1 MHNAYYFVILRA
13 KYKKRANKY
22 DMNLLDIIL
31 LAVALAMDCFTVS
44 IVSGVLF
51 NGQWTMDNGQLSTR
65 SNNYPFSIFHF
76 PLLRM
81 AFLFGFFQTMMPLL
95 GWLGISHFQAY
106 MEAYDH
112 WIAFGLLGFIGG
124 KMIWESFGDEEDQHF
139 NPSRLRTQLLLAIA
153 TSIDALA
160 IGISFACTG
169 FTELS
174 QLTMPLLI
182 IGIVSF
188 LFSIVGYHLGR
199 RFGKTITRR
208 IKPELLGGVIL
219 ILIGVKILITHL
231 F

>member
-1 MHNAYYFVILRA
+1 
-13 KYKKRANKY
+13 
-22 DMNLLDIIL
+22 MNLLDIIL

-51 NGQWTMDNGQLSTR
+51 NGQWTMDNGKLSTR
-65 SNNYPFSIFHF
+65 SNNSPLSILHF

-81 AFLFGFFQTMMPLL
+81 AFLFGFFQAMMPLL

-106 MEAYDH
+106 MEVYDH

-139 NPSRLRTQLLLAIA
+139 NPSKLRTQLLLAIA

-160 IGISFACTG
+160 IGVSFACTG
-169 FTELS
+169 FTDLS

-199 RFGKTITRR
+199 RFGKTITRK
-208 IKPELLGGVIL
+208 INPELLGGVIL
-219 ILIGVKILITHL
+219 ILIGVKILMTHL

>member
-1 MHNAYYFVILRA
+1 
-13 KYKKRANKY
+13 
-22 DMNLLDIIL
+22 MNLLDIIL

-44 IVSGVLF
+44 IVSGVIDYGDWH
-51 NGQWTMDNGQLSTR
+51 NDSSEAKIR
-65 SNNYPFSIFHF
+65 VPVPVIY
-76 PLLRM
+76 LRM
-81 AFLFGFFQTMMPLL
+81 AFLFGFFQAIMPLL

-139 NPSRLRTQLLLAIA
+139 NPNRLRTQLLLAVA

-188 LFSIVGYHLGR
+188 LFSIFGYHLGR
-199 RFGKTITRR
+199 RFGKAITRR
-208 IKPELLGGVIL
+208 LKPELFGGIIL
-219 ILIGVKILITHL
+219 VLIGLKILLSHL
-231 F
+231 LG

>member
-1 MHNAYYFVILRA
+1 MVHVFFVILRA
-13 KYKKRANKY
+13 KYKNRANKY

-44 IVSGVLF
+44 IVSGVIDHGDWH
-51 NGQWTMDNGQLSTR
+51 NDSSEAKIR
-65 SNNYPFSIFHF
+65 VPVPVIY
-76 PLLRM
+76 LRM
-81 AFLFGFFQTMMPLL
+81 AFLFGLFQALMPLL

-139 NPSRLRTQLLLAIA
+139 NPRKLRTQLLLAVA

-188 LFSIVGYHLGR
+188 LFSIFGYHLGR
-199 RFGKTITRR
+199 RFGKAITRR
-208 IKPELLGGVIL
+208 LKPELCGGIIL
-219 ILIGVKILITHL
+219 DLIGLKILLSHL
-231 F
+231 LG

>member
-1 MHNAYYFVILRA
+1 MRA

-44 IVSGVLF
+44 IVSGVIMIQGDGSF
-51 NGQWTMDNGQLSTR
+51 VTPADVTKEPS
-65 SNNYPFSIFHF
+65 PCII
-76 PLLRM
+76 RM
-81 AFLFGFFQTMMPLL
+81 AFLFGFFQAMMPLL

-124 KMIWESFGDEEDQHF
+124 KMVWESFGDEEDQHF
-139 NPSRLRTQLLLAIA
+139 NPSKLRTQLLLAIA

-199 RFGKTITRR
+199 RFGKAITRR

>member
-1 MHNAYYFVILRA
+1 
-13 KYKKRANKY
+13 
-22 DMNLLDIIL
+22 MNLLDIIL
-31 LAVALAMDCFTVS
+31 LAIALAMDCFTVS

-51 NGQWTMDNGQLSTR
+51 NGQWTMDNGKLSTR
-65 SNNYPFSIFHF
+65 SNNSPLSIIHF

-81 AFLFGFFQTMMPLL
+81 AFLFGFFQAMMPLL
-95 GWLGISHFQAY
+95 GWLGISHFQTY

-139 NPSRLRTQLLLAIA
+139 NPRKLRTQLLLAIA

-174 QLTMPLLI
+174 QLTMPLLV

-199 RFGKTITRR
+199 RFGKAITRK

-219 ILIGVKILITHL
+219 VLIGVKILMTHL

>member
-1 MHNAYYFVILRA
+1 M
-13 KYKKRANKY
+13 
-22 DMNLLDIIL
+22 DLLDIIL

-44 IVSGVLF
+44 IVSGVIDQ
-51 NGQWTMDNGQLSTR
+51 GDR
-65 SNNYPFSIFHF
+65 SRDTLQRRDHGPVPLICL
-76 PLLRM
+76 PAGLLRM
-81 AFLFGFFQTMMPLL
+81 AFFFGFFQALMPLL
-95 GWLGISHFQAY
+95 GWLGISHFQSY

-112 WIAFGLLGFIGG
+112 WIAFALLAFIGG
-124 KMIWESFGDEEDQHF
+124 KMIWESFGPEEEQHF
-139 NPSRLRTQLLLAIA
+139 DPSRLHTQLLLAIA

-188 LFSIVGYHLGR
+188 LFSIIGYHLGH

-208 IKPELLGGVIL
+208 MKPELLGGTIL

>member
-1 MHNAYYFVILRA
+1 
-13 KYKKRANKY
+13 
-22 DMNLLDIIL
+22 MNLLDIIL
-31 LAVALAMDCFTVS
+31 LAIALAMDCFTVS

-51 NGQWTMDNGQLSTR
+51 NGQWTMDNGKLSTR
-65 SNNYPFSIFHF
+65 SNNSPLSIIHF

-81 AFLFGFFQTMMPLL
+81 AFLFGFFQAMMPLL

-139 NPSRLRTQLLLAIA
+139 NPSKLRTQLLLAIA

-174 QLTMPLLI
+174 QLTMPLLV

-199 RFGKTITRR
+199 RFGKAITHR

-219 ILIGVKILITHL
+219 VLIGVKILMTHL

>member
-1 MHNAYYFVILRA
+1 
-13 KYKKRANKY
+13 
-22 DMNLLDIIL
+22 MNLLDIIL

-65 SNNYPFSIFHF
+65 SNNYPLSILHF

-81 AFLFGFFQTMMPLL
+81 AFLFGFFQAMMPLL

-112 WIAFGLLGFIGG
+112 WIAFVLLGFIGG

-139 NPSRLRTQLLLAIA
+139 NPSKLRTQLLLAIA

-169 FTELS
+169 FTQLS

-188 LFSIVGYHLGR
+188 LFSLVGYHLGR

-219 ILIGVKILITHL
+219 VLIGVKILMTHL

>member
-1 MHNAYYFVILRA
+1 
-13 KYKKRANKY
+13 
-22 DMNLLDIIL
+22 MNLLDVIL
-31 LAVALAMDCFTVS
+31 LAIALAMDCFTVS
-44 IVSGVLF
+44 IVSGVIF
-51 NGQWTMDNGQLSTR
+51 PQQ
-65 SNNYPFSIFHF
+65 SNHYSSFLISHSS
-76 PLLRM
+76 LLRM
-81 AFLFGFFQTMMPLL
+81 AFLFGFFQAMMPLL

-139 NPSRLRTQLLLAIA
+139 NPSKLCTQLLLAIA

-160 IGISFACTG
+160 IGVSFACTG
-169 FTELS
+169 FTDLS

-199 RFGKTITRR
+199 RFGKTITRK

-219 ILIGVKILITHL
+219 ILIGVKILMTHL

>member
-1 MHNAYYFVILRA
+1 
-13 KYKKRANKY
+13 
-22 DMNLLDIIL
+22 MNLLDIIL
-31 LAVALAMDCFTVS
+31 LAIALAMDCFTVS

-51 NGQWTMDNGQLSTR
+51 NGKWKMDNGKLSTR
-65 SNNYPFSIFHF
+65 SNNYPLSIIHF

-81 AFLFGFFQTMMPLL
+81 AFLFGFFQAMMPLL

-106 MEAYDH
+106 MEVYDH

-169 FTELS
+169 FTDLS

-199 RFGKTITRR
+199 RFGKTITRK

>member
-1 MHNAYYFVILRA
+1 MVHVFFVILRA
-13 KYKKRANKY
+13 KYKNQANKY

-44 IVSGVLF
+44 IVSGVIDHGDWH
-51 NGQWTMDNGQLSTR
+51 NDSSEAKIRGPVPVI
-65 SNNYPFSIFHF
+65 Y
-76 PLLRM
+76 LRM
-81 AFLFGFFQTMMPLL
+81 AFLFGFFQALMPLL

-139 NPSRLRTQLLLAIA
+139 NPNRLRTQLLLAVA

-174 QLTMPLLI
+174 QLTMPLVI

-199 RFGKTITRR
+199 RFGKIITRR
-208 IKPELLGGVIL
+208 LKPELFGGIIL
-219 ILIGVKILITHL
+219 VLIGVKILLSHL
-231 F
+231 LG